1 MFVAKTASTHARSTP
16 ETGRNTHH
24 GSKCTSSSKSWSG
37 TDSIRRR
44 SRTRSAVRKRNRS
57 GRKGASRTI
66 GRPSEKFTTTNGT
79 RHLRST
85 NGNTWEAARSESAK
99 TMRRSTSPRCRT
111 RPSIG
116 IVFLVEG
123 GKPTFPGCAARTP
136 HLRCLLQEMLHRMA
150 RLRFVEEERRFPF
163 VEAELR
169 GQVDPQLLVAL
180 EQGSDRG
187 QELAAD
193 QRLRDVQGQ
202 GQLLR
207 ERIAR
212 APLGT
217 GPRHLD
223 QVVRE
228 LKLAPAGAPLA
239 GHGDAA
245 RHHLARVR
253 PEAVPLPASRP
264 PEVDV
269 RSAQG
274 LVPAHQV
281 VGSREFMAE
290 ILVDPEDQVLRGFVE
305 LPYRI
310 AGPPRVAG
318 AQDLLQD
325 REDRPRAIPVAQGP
339 RGLREDGPF
348 AERERLEIVDRG
360 PQVSAGPFDD
370 QLAASLP
377 GTNELAR
384 FGKGLQDGP
393 ARRNSTDRLRVAA
406 VRGIHLDHAPS
417 HLVPE
422 GECGTRLADA
432 GIALEDDRA
441 LVRSTLVPGRGPL
454 SEFRDGRGIPDDLV
468 EGLGS
473 VLLCPAGHRFHR

>member
-16 ETGRNTHH
+16 ETRRNTHH

-37 TDSIRRR
+37 NDSIRRR

-116 IVFLVEG
+116 IVFLVAG
-123 GKPTFPGCAARTP
+123 GTPTFPRCAARTP
-136 HLRCLLQEMLHRMA
+136 HLRCLLQAMLHRMA
-150 RLRFVEEERRFPF
+150 TPRF
-163 VEAELR
+163 
-169 GQVDPQLLVAL
+169 G
-180 EQGSDRG
+180 
-187 QELAAD
+187 
-193 QRLRDVQGQ
+193 
-202 GQLLR
+202 
-207 ERIAR
+207 
-212 APLGT
+212 
-217 GPRHLD
+217 
-223 QVVRE
+223 
-228 LKLAPAGAPLA
+228 
-239 GHGDAA
+239 
-245 RHHLARVR
+245 
-253 PEAVPLPASRP
+253 EAVPLPASRP

-318 AQDLLQD
+318 AQDLLED

-370 QLAASLP
+370 
-377 GTNELAR
+377 
-384 FGKGLQDGP
+384 
-393 ARRNSTDRLRVAA
+393 
-406 VRGIHLDHAPS
+406 HL
-417 HLVPE
+417 
-422 GECGTRLADA
+422 G
-432 GIALEDDRA
+432 
-441 LVRSTLVPGRGPL
+441 
-454 SEFRDGRGIPDDLV
+454 DL
-468 EGLGS
+468 
-473 VLLCPAGHRFHR
+473 F